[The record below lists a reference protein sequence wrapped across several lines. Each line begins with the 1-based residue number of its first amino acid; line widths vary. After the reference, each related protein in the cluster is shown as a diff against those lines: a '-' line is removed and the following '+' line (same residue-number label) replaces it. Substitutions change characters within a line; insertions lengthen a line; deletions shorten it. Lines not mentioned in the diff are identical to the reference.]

1 MNNKNN
7 KKNIYMPFI
16 LLAIIIIIIIIFVSI
31 FIFNFNKKQEA
42 KVYNVLMPLQGN
54 AQNMN
59 ICPKGCVRGNC
70 NRENGGCKYDFQCQ
84 YCSDAKTNNFYVE
97 FNDERKI
104 VPLYE
109 EEDKLTINQKNKLN
123 EEIERN
129 NDYIELLNKKIMMMN
144 N

>member
-1 MNNKNN
+1 MNNKSN
-7 KKNIYMPFI
+7 KNILLGFI
-16 LLAIIIIIIIIFVSI
+16 FIIIIIIFVLI
-31 FIFNFNKKQEA
+31 FISYFNKNENKKKE
-42 KVYNVLMPLQGN
+42 VYNVLMPLQGN

-70 NRENGGCKYDFQCQ
+70 NRKNGDCKYDFQCQ
-84 YCSDAKTNNFYVE
+84 YCSDAKTNNFYVD

-104 VPLYE
+104 IPLYE

-123 EEIERN
+123 EEIEKN
-129 NDYIELLNKKIMMMN
+129 NEYIELLNKKIMMMN

>member
-7 KKNIYMPFI
+7 KKNINILFI
-16 LLAIIIIIIIIFVSI
+16 LLAIVIIIIIFVSI

-42 KVYNVLMPLQGN
+42 KVYNVLMPLQGD

-59 ICPKGCVRGNC
+59 ICPKGCIRGNC
-70 NRENGGCKYDFQCQ
+70 NRKNGDCKYDFQCQ

-109 EEDKLTINQKNKLN
+109 EEDKLKNKQKNKLN
-123 EEIERN
+123 EEIEKN
-129 NDYIELLNKKIMMMN
+129 NTYIELLNKKIMMMN
-144 N
+144 S